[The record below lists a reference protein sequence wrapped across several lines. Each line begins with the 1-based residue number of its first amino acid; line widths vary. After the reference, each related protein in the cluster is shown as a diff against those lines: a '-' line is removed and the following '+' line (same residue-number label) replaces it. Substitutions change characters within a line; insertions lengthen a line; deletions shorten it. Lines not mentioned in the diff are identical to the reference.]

1 MKRLNASI
9 RSKLKVVAATA
20 TAIFSLTS
28 VFISTL
34 AWFNSNALVNISGM
48 GVSVVTSNCN
58 IEGVNLYKFEY
69 AENTFGTGRELD
81 YFSPQDGAVNRYPYV
96 EQEGFGVDAMNVYDP
111 IEKIIAGN
119 SFSLRKLNCNAIY
132 EVTLQSNSFDL
143 ASLTAN
149 AFILND
155 RIPQGNEKALSE
167 YVDFDLFSQD
177 ELNDFNNGTWNLKLY
192 NAQGEPKYLPSTYL
206 TPLNIVLT
214 ASGAPSDTVGYP
226 GDRYLNT
233 ATDDLYVKGIPSWGS
248 AEVITKGSVAP
259 TDAGNDGEYYLDT
272 TAHKL
277 YQYSTSESEWMEV
290 SISYTGNGV
299 PSSTIGGTKDYYLDL
314 TNNDLYIKSTGSWG
328 NPVTTNISSGADSP
342 DETGEENEGDYY
354 VETTNHVLYRYMTNG
369 WTIIERTYFGNGEPE
384 IVGTKDDLYLD
395 NLTRDLYVKGTSV
408 WTDRTNLEEEK
419 LYYKISY
426 LSDIKENAF
435 WSLREDISSGEGTP
449 NPASGSAGD
458 YYLDTTND
466 DLYIKAPTSWGNP
479 VAVTRGVGSPEDAAE
494 DGTFYIETAEHT
506 LYQYSAANE
515 EWSTVA
521 VSLSGRGSPD
531 ANAGNPGDY
540 YIDIANN
547 DLYIKAPTSWGNPL
561 PATKG
566 NEDPVVSNLRK
577 EGDFYIKTDTDQ
589 LFVFQEH
596 AHFYNEGSPTL
607 ADAKDVD
614 FHNDQIVL
622 YVNVNYAPA
631 QLDEYA
637 EEVYKGNITAIYDF
651 AFSFMFS
658 SRGN

>member
-1 MKRLNASI
+1 
-9 RSKLKVVAATA
+9 
-20 TAIFSLTS
+20 
-28 VFISTL
+28 
-34 AWFNSNALVNISGM
+34 M

-81 YFSPQDGAVNRYPYV
+81 YFSPQDGSVNRYPYY
-96 EQEGFGVDAMNVYDP
+96 EPEGFGVDAMNVYDP

-167 YVDFDLFSQD
+167 YVYFDLFSQD

-248 AEVITKGSVAP
+248 SEVITKGSVAP
-259 TDAGNDGEYYLDT
+259 TNAGNDGEYYLDT

-290 SISYTGNGV
+290 SISYTGNGA

-328 NPVTTNISSGADSP
+328 NPVTTNISSGVDSP

-479 VAVTRGVGSPEDAAE
+479 VAVTRGVGSPEEAAE
-494 DGTFYIETAEHT
+494 DGTFYIETTEHT